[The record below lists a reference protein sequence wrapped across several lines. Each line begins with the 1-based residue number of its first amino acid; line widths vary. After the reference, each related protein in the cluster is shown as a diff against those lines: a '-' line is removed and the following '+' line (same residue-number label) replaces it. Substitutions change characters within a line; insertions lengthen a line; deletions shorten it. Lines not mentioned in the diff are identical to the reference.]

1 MYTREQIQSAVV
13 RKNYAWFNDNANKSY
28 DVNIIGI
35 RNASTGKKVTNV
47 FDDLITI
54 SFKDEKGTW
63 QYFEWA
69 ATTDPGKKSML
80 EWRKMG
86 ITGGCARLVSGQY
99 RSTYAVSLHQGKYE
113 ALCQRLA
120 NVRVYRDADLDLEY
134 DEDKVTEG
142 MYGINIHKAGQ
153 DSTWVENWSAG
164 CNVFKRVKD
173 FDAFMR
179 IVKKAAK
186 IHGNRFTYTL
196 LNSTD
201 II

>member
-28 DVNIIGI
+28 DVNIIGV

-54 SFKDEKGTW
+54 SFKDEKGAW

-86 ITGGCARLVSGQY
+86 ITGGCARLVTGQY

-164 CNVFKRVKD
+164 CQVFKRVKD
-173 FDAFMR
+173 FDAFMK

-186 IHGNRFTYTL
+186 IHGNCFSYTL